1 MRIGVAV
8 LGMWLLM
15 GATAGAQ
22 EPVPTEF
29 HEPVGFDDPGD
40 NGFTELFWLM
50 VPLALISAYVGLR
63 RDWHAGS
70 FFGRSRVDVTDRP
83 DLPLPSDTAAPRKPG
98 AEERLAEIE
107 RLKAK
112 GLITDEEHARLR
124 ADVLADVTRD

>member
-1 MRIGVAV
+1 MRISVVV
-8 LGMWLLM
+8 LGLWLLM
-15 GATAGAQ
+15 VAVAGAQ
-22 EPVPTEF
+22 EPEPTVYDPIGSFE
-29 HEPVGFDDPGD
+29 EPGD
-40 NGFTELFWLM
+40 SGFTALFWLF
-50 VPLALISAYVGLR
+50 VPLALFSAYVGLR

-83 DLPLPSDTAAPRKPG
+83 DLPLRSATAVARKPS

-112 GLITDEEHARLR
+112 GLITDEEHAKLR